1 MVRDKQ
7 TTGSHLIVCNSVF
20 FCELSCHTTLCAN
33 HQSTDSYRGKGA
45 DRESSMPQHSPGAL
59 VSGTYSYVLFSLL
72 PAAFCNRMIFSCMS
86 EMIDYRL

>member
-20 FCELSCHTTLCAN
+20 LRTKLSYNTLAN